1 MVSGKGYHITLA
13 SVQIRSNSLNEEKE
27 KNLVLE
33 TVRKRITSGVFEK
46 GPCLPS
52 NSILLHRLNNESST
66 GNSSTL
72 QERLYNLNML

>member
-1 MVSGKGYHITLA
+1 M
-13 SVQIRSNSLNEEKE
+13 KE
-27 KNLVLE
+27 KNPTKLVLE

-52 NSILLHRLNNESST
+52 NSILLCHLNNESSAHN
-66 GNSSTL
+66 GSTL